1 MSIFLTAQVIAWQIQ
16 KIHYLASLFATLLRG
31 DNRIIKRRYAMDIN
45 GKVAIITGGA
55 SGLGEATV
63 RRFAGQGVKV
73 AIFDMNEERGNSVA
87 EELGDDVIFQKVDVT
102 DEDSVQAAIDATVEA
117 FGAIHI
123 CCNYA
128 GLGNAV
134 RTVGKEG
141 PFPLDAFKFVIN
153 VNLIGTFNVLRLA
166 AYQMSQQ
173 DTINEDGGRGVII
186 NTASV
191 AAYEGQIGQAAY
203 SASKGG
209 VVGMTLPIARDLS
222 KLGIR
227 VNTIVPG
234 LIHTPLF
241 DLLPEEPYKSLE
253 AQVLYPPRLG
263 KPDEIA
269 HLAQYIAENDY
280 TNGEC
285 IRMDGGIRM
294 QAK

>member
-1 MSIFLTAQVIAWQIQ
+1 
-16 KIHYLASLFATLLRG
+16 
-31 DNRIIKRRYAMDIN
+31 MDIN
-45 GKVAIITGGA
+45 GKVAVVTGGA

-63 RRFAGQGVKV
+63 RLYNEMGAKV
-73 AIFDMNEERGNSVA
+73 SIFDMNDERGSA
-87 EELGDDVIFQKVDVT
+87 LAAELGDNVIYNNVNVT
-102 DEDSVQAAIDATVEA
+102 SEEAVEAAIAATVEA

-123 CCNYA
+123 CNNYA
-128 GLGNAV
+128 GIGNAMK
-134 RTVGKEG
+134 TVGRDG
-141 PFPLDAFKFVIN
+141 AFPLDQFKLVIDI
-153 VNLIGTFNVLRLA
+153 NLIGTFNVLRLA
-166 AYQMSQQ
+166 ALQMSEQEP
-173 DTINEDGGRGVII
+173 INEDGCRGVII
-186 NTASV
+186 NTASI

-241 DLLPEEPYKSLE
+241 DSLPEAAYKSL
-253 AQVLYPPRLG
+253 AASPLYPQRLG
-263 KPDEIA
+263 KPEEIA
-269 HLAQYIAENDY
+269 HLSKYIVENDY

-294 QAK
+294 QPK

>member
-1 MSIFLTAQVIAWQIQ
+1 
-16 KIHYLASLFATLLRG
+16 
-31 DNRIIKRRYAMDIN
+31 MDIK
-45 GKVAIITGGA
+45 GKVAIVTGGA

-63 RRFAGQGVKV
+63 RRFEDLGAMV
-73 AIFDMNEERGNSVA
+73 AIFDMNEERGQA
-87 EELGDDVIFQKVDVT
+87 LAAELGTSVIYQAVDVT
-102 DEDSVQAAIDATVEA
+102 DEESVENAIAATQET
-117 FGAIHI
+117 FGGIHI

-128 GLGNAV
+128 GIGNAV
-134 RTVGKEG
+134 KTVGRDG
-141 PFPLDAFKFVIN
+141 ACPLDAFKVVIN
-153 VNLIGTFNVLRLA
+153 VNLVGTFNVLRLA
-166 AYQMSQQ
+166 AEAMSRQ
-173 DTINEDGGRGVII
+173 DPVTGDGGRGVII

-209 VVGMTLPIARDLS
+209 IVGMTLPIARDLS
-222 KLGIR
+222 SLGIR

-241 DLLPEEPYKSLE
+241 DSLPEEPYKSLE
-253 AQVLYPPRLG
+253 AQVLYPKRLG

-269 HLAQYIAENDY
+269 HLAQYIVENDY

-294 QAK
+294 QAR